1 MKAGPSSAG
10 PSSAEPSSAR
20 EAGRDTPSAPPRAPA
35 SALARDV
42 VVLGLIWG
50 SSVVFQRI
58 AVAEIESVPLIA
70 LRLLAAVAF
79 FLPFLP
85 RVWRGLAG
93 SPRRLFDVG
102 FTGALNPT
110 FCGILSGLALQFASS
125 GLVAVLISLGPLF
138 TALLAKLTLDEP
150 PLGRKRLGGL
160 AVAFGGVALLIAT
173 RSTGLGDGADGD
185 LRGHALALT
194 IALAMAVAAVYARR
208 HLAGVDP
215 LAGSAGQNMGGLLLI
230 GPVAVLLAGTPVG
243 AFEPGAVSR
252 LAWLAIVASGTFG
265 LGGSFVLYLGL
276 IARHGPT
283 AAMLALYVMPI
294 FATVLGAIFL
304 GETITAPMA
313 AGAALVLAGVVLF
326 TCR

>member
-1 MKAGPSSAG
+1 M
-10 PSSAEPSSAR
+10 
-20 EAGRDTPSAPPRAPA
+20 
-35 SALARDV
+35 

-58 AVAEIESVPLIA
+58 AVAEIDPVPLIA
-70 LRLLAAVAF
+70 LRLLAACAF

-85 RVWRGLAG
+85 RVRRGLAG
-93 SPRRLFDVG
+93 GPRRLFDVA
-102 FTGALNPT
+102 FTGALNPA

-125 GLVAVLISLGPLF
+125 GLVAVLISLGPLL

-150 PLGRKRLGGL
+150 PLGRKRLAGL
-160 AVAFGGVALLIAT
+160 AVAFGGVALLIVT
-173 RSTGLGDGADGD
+173 RSTGLGGADGD

-230 GPVAVLLAGTPVG
+230 GPVAVLLAGTPIG
-243 AFEPGAVSR
+243 RFEPAAVSG

-265 LGGSFVLYLGL
+265 LGASFVLYLGM

-294 FATVLGAIFL
+294 FAAALGAIFL

-326 TCR
+326 TRR